1 MYDSRIMEPATSDSV
16 SGSRSAV
23 KWSSYVGVYAFVCS
37 TATLLIL
44 SPISNTL
51 GKLLRF
57 PAVLSEVLL
66 AIPVTV
72 VGAAVWWALA
82 ERREAYSYRIGAATG
97 VLTALSTVLF
107 WVLVYSVIWGSLAVL
122 AGGVLIGFV
131 LAVVVPVAILA
142 GVTGMYIRRQL
153 GDGLSEGTE
162 ATVS

>member
-1 MYDSRIMEPATSDSV
+1 MELLRSSNV
-16 SGSRSAV
+16 SGSHSAI
-23 KWSSYVGVYAFVCS
+23 KWSLYVGVYAFICS

-44 SPISNTL
+44 YPVSNTL
-51 GKLLRF
+51 GKLLGF
-57 PAVLSEVLL
+57 PAVLSEILL
-66 AIPVTV
+66 TVPVTV
-72 VGAAVWWALA
+72 IGAAVWWALA

-122 AGGVLIGFV
+122 AGGVLIVFV
-131 LAVVVPVAILA
+131 LAVVVPVATLV

-153 GDGLSEGTE
+153 GNSLSEGNG